1 MSSVKTVIDMPLMTR
16 KIFHELAE
24 VKQHPC
30 VSIYIP
36 TERVGENKKAWIRF
50 KNLVQE
56 TRNELHERGMQ
67 GQKILEFTQ
76 PLDMLLDD
84 SEVWRH
90 MSDGLAVFL
99 SPGKFAYSTFPIRF
113 KDYAEVNAHFYLL
126 PLMPVFNG
134 DGRFFILA
142 LSLNQVRLLE
152 GTRDH
157 VIEIPVDDLV
167 PQTME
172 ETVGADYEQKSI
184 QYRTGQ
190 TGGEQG
196 LYHGQGR
203 GKDFKK
209 EEVAKH
215 LREVDRGLAGLLQG
229 HDAPLVVA
237 GVDYVF
243 AIYRDLC
250 AYNRL
255 FKKHISGNPDE
266 MHMQELH
273 QKAWPLLEDY
283 FMKHRRDTLRQYDFL
298 ASKGRTTS
306 ILADIVFAADEGRVD
321 SLFVAKDQRAYGLVD
336 RESHAVQL
344 QEEKTKENHC
354 LLDRAA
360 KATFMQGG
368 RVYLLDWEEMPEK
381 ESVATATLR
390 Y

>member
-1 MSSVKTVIDMPLMTR
+1 MSAKTIIVMPLMTR

-30 VSIYIP
+30 ISIYIP

-50 KNLVQE
+50 KNQVQE
-56 TRNELHERGMQ
+56 VRGDLQERGLQ

-76 PLDMLLDD
+76 PLDMLLEDT
-84 SEVWRH
+84 EVWRH
-90 MSDGLAVFL
+90 LSDGLAVFL

-113 KDYAEVNAHFYLL
+113 KDYAEVNTRFYLL

-134 DGRFFILA
+134 DGRFFVLA

-167 PQTME
+167 PQSME
-172 ETVGADYEQKSI
+172 ETVGADYEQRSL
-184 QYRTGQ
+184 QFRTGQ

-215 LREVDRGLAGLLQG
+215 LREVDRNLAKLLHG

-237 GVDYVF
+237 AVDYVF
-243 AIYRDLC
+243 AAYREVC
-250 AYNRL
+250 SCNRL

-266 MHMQELH
+266 MHMQDLH
-273 QKAWPLLEDY
+273 QQAWPLLEDC
-283 FMKHRRDTLRQYDFL
+283 FMKHRRDTLKQYDFL
-298 ASKGRTTS
+298 SSKGRTVTN
-306 ILADIVFAADEGRVD
+306 LADIVFAADEGRVD
-321 SLFVAKDQRAYGLVD
+321 TLFVEKGQRAYGRVD
-336 RESHAVQL
+336 SESHGVQI
-344 QEEKTKENHC
+344 QKEKTKENQC

-368 RVYLLDWEEMPEK
+368 RVYLLDKEEVPDK
-381 ESVATATLR
+381 EAMVAATLR

>member
-1 MSSVKTVIDMPLMTR
+1 MTR

-24 VKQHPC
+24 VRRYPC
-30 VSIYIP
+30 ISIYIP

-50 KNLVQE
+50 KNQVQE
-56 TRNELHERGMQ
+56 VRNDLLERGMQ

-76 PLDMLLDD
+76 PLDMLLEDT
-84 SEVWRH
+84 EVWRH
-90 MSDGLAVFL
+90 LSDGLAVFL
-99 SPGKFAYSTFPIRF
+99 SPGKFAYSTFPVRF
-113 KDYAEVNAHFYLL
+113 KDYAEVNTRFYLL

-142 LSLNQVRLLE
+142 LSLNRIRLLE

-172 ETVGADYEQKSI
+172 ETVGADHEQKSL
-184 QYRTGQ
+184 QFRTGQ
-190 TGGEQG
+190 TGRSQG

-215 LREVDRGLAGLLQG
+215 LREVDRSLAEVLRGNE
-229 HDAPLVVA
+229 APLVVA
-237 GVDYVF
+237 GVDHII
-243 AIYRDLC
+243 ALYREI
-250 AYNRL
+250 ASYNPL
-255 FKKHISGNPDE
+255 FKKHISGNPDDL
-266 MHMQELH
+266 HMQELH
-273 QKAWPLLEDY
+273 QQAWPLLEDY
-283 FMKHRRDTLRQYDFL
+283 FMKHRHDMLKQYAFL

-306 ILADIVFAADEGRVD
+306 ILADIVFAADEGRID
-321 SLFVAKDQRAYGLVD
+321 TLFVENNQQVYGLVD
-336 RESHAVQL
+336 KESHGVLTQD
-344 QEEKTKENHC
+344 EKTKETHC

-368 RVYLLDWEEMPEK
+368 RTYLLDKEDMPEK
-381 ESVATATLR
+381 DTVITATLR